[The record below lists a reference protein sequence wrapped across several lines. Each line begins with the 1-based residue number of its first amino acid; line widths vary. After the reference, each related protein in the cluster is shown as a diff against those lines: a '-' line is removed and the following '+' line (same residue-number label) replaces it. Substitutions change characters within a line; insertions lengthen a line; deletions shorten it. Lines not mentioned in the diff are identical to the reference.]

1 MTDKVVKNNI
11 EAFAER
17 YLNLEL
23 QKKTI
28 NEDIKQLKDEYNQEG
43 VPTQVVQRVIND
55 IKRMKKRTDSEN
67 HEQEVI
73 MEWLLGSGTVSD
85 SISELI

>member
-55 IKRMKKRTDSEN
+55 IKRMKNRTDSEN
-67 HEQEVI
+67 HEHEVI
-73 MEWLLGSGTVSD
+73 MEWLLGSGPVSD
-85 SISELI
+85 SISALI

>member
-28 NEDIKQLKDEYNQEG
+28 NEDIK
-43 VPTQVVQRVIND
+43 
-55 IKRMKKRTDSEN
+55 
-67 HEQEVI
+67 
-73 MEWLLGSGTVSD
+73 
-85 SISELI
+85 